1 MKTEPITRY
10 NPDAVAIRIF
20 IKESERKV
28 LKDVCEEKGTN
39 MSHLARALLLQWL
52 KNESKKSHKE
62 EAS

>member
-1 MKTEPITRY
+1 MSIEPITRY

-28 LKDVCEEKGTN
+28 LKDVCETEGTN

-52 KNESKKSHKE
+52 KSKSKEGDSHV
-62 EAS
+62 